1 MSLLECVLVLLLII
15 GNLLTLALTLKTAE
29 DLQERDKEMISMFRN
44 VAEVERKADKLDS
57 IVQRLEK

>member
-1 MSLLECVLVLLLII
+1 MSLLECVLILLLII
-15 GNLLTLALTLKTAE
+15 GNLMTLALTLKTAE
-29 DLQERDKEMISMFRN
+29 DLQERDKEMISIFRY

>member
-29 DLQERDKEMISMFRN
+29 DLQERDKEMISMFRY

>member
-15 GNLLTLALTLKTAE
+15 GNLMTLALTLKTAE
-29 DLQERDKEMISMFRN
+29 DLQERDKEMISMFRY

>member
-1 MSLLECVLVLLLII
+1 MSLLECVLILLLII
-15 GNLLTLALTLKTAE
+15 GNLMALALTLKTAE
-29 DLQERDKEMISMFRN
+29 DLQERDKEMISMFRY

>member
-29 DLQERDKEMISMFRN
+29 DLQERDKEMISMFRY

-57 IVQRLEK
+57 IVQKLEK